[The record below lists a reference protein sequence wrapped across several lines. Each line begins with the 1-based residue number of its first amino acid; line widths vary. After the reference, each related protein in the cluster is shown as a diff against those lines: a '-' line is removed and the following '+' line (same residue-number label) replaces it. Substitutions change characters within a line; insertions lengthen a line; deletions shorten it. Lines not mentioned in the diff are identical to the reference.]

1 MKENKG
7 YWVVPTN
14 TGKIWDDEYR
24 ELRYATLAELLER
37 IKDCEHDLYL
47 LAQFYAM
54 DKDLGNERSAMWDL
68 DNLVY
73 FSDQIRFCWKLID
86 EGKYLEVNR
95 YGTL

>member
-7 YWVVPTN
+7 CCVVPTD
-14 TGKIWDDEYR
+14 TGKIWDDEDR

-37 IKDCEHDLYL
+37 IKDCEHQVTL
-47 LAQFYAM
+47 LARFYTW
-54 DKDLGNERSAMWDL
+54 DKEVGHEIRMTDL

-73 FSDQIRFCWKLID
+73 FSSQIRFCWKLIN

-95 YGTL
+95 YAID

>member
-1 MKENKG
+1 MKENEG
-7 YWVVPTN
+7 CCVVPIDS
-14 TGKIWDDEYR
+14 GKIWDDEDR

-37 IKDCEHDLYL
+37 IKDCEHELNL

-54 DKDLGNERSAMWDL
+54 DKDLGNESSAMWDL

-73 FSDQIRFCWKLID
+73 FSDQIKFCWKLID

-95 YGTL
+95 YGTV